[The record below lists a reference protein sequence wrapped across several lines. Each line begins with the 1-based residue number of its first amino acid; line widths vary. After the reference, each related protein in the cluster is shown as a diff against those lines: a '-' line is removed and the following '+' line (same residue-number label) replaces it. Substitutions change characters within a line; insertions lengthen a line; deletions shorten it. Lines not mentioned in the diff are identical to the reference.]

1 MRFAMQKL
9 SRMVSLP
16 AALMA
21 AIAVLAAPPAL
32 AALPFEMPFT
42 GPGLSLRDWVLM
54 GSLVL
59 LAVALALR
67 LMRHRGH
74 DAPLTDTHDLRWWH
88 NP

>member
-1 MRFAMQKL
+1 MQKL
-9 SRMVSLP
+9 SRKVSLP

-21 AIAVLAAPPAL
+21 VIAALAAQPAF

-42 GPGLSLRDWVLM
+42 GPGLSVRDWVLM

-67 LMRHRGH
+67 LMRPRGRGE
-74 DAPLTDTHDLRWWH
+74 PLTDTQDLRWWH